1 MKPYITSLLL
11 STMSTNSDNDSEDS
25 CEEELLPFPTGEKST
40 KLKAGQRSQW
50 AVGQLEDFIDII
62 ISNENFNE
70 KLIVQNTKFQWNGSI
85 YEQILNM
92 LEARCAERN
101 EECKFT
107 VGQLRSKF
115 KKLVAECKKLALT
128 IKTASG
134 VPEAVSDSEVMEQH
148 SISYMHW

>member
-1 MKPYITSLLL
+1 
-11 STMSTNSDNDSEDS
+11 MSTNSDNDSEDS